1 MYIDKITIHLSIAE
15 LSIFLFSINRSQK
28 MKWWI
33 LLLSLGLLVVAAESR
48 DSDGDG
54 LSDEGK
60 AEIKAY
66 FYNSH

>member
-1 MYIDKITIHLSIAE
+1 
-15 LSIFLFSINRSQK
+15 

-60 AEIKAY
+60 AEILAY
-66 FYNSH
+66 FYHFH

>member
-1 MYIDKITIHLSIAE
+1 
-15 LSIFLFSINRSQK
+15 

-60 AEIKAY
+60 AAIKAY
-66 FYNSH
+66 FYNAH

>member
-15 LSIFLFSINRSQK
+15 LSIFSFSTNRSQK

-60 AEIKAY
+60 AEILAY
-66 FYNSH
+66 FYHFH